1 MRSAEGSD
9 LTDDTLEWI
18 RKNISGDGTMK
29 KNKEMDMSDPQ
40 LEGKIFLL
48 ITDEDSQALSNNAK
62 YFPLFRTLS
71 KAYH

>member
-29 KNKEMDMSDPQ
+29 MNKEIDMSDPQ

-48 ITDEDSQALSNNAK
+48 ITDEDSQALANNAK